1 MLLLPFGWHI
11 NCPILVHMV
20 YPRKEENHNMKGQ
33 TAQVGTAVES
43 VAYGRPEL
51 KKVLQRNY
59 IRGMVISFAVHFA
72 LLGTYYL
79 AKYLGEDDENIPT
92 VSVRILKYSDLGPPP
107 SIAATPPPPAIGVA
121 AAVKP
126 SIGVPVPVPDAEA
139 SAEQTLATQA
149 ELSATPSPAMEQGFG
164 GEGQLQV
171 QQDIVIAPEDEPD
184 MDEFIPV
191 EKQPQIVKR
200 VIPKYPDMALRA
212 GLEGTV
218 WVKILVDKDGL
229 PKKAVVIK
237 STAELFNDAAV
248 QAAMGFVFTP
258 AVMNNGPVKVW
269 VSIPFKFLLK
279 DAQSS

>member
-1 MLLLPFGWHI
+1 MK
-11 NCPILVHMV
+11 
-20 YPRKEENHNMKGQ
+20 PRTE
-33 TAQVGTAVES
+33 QVATVSGS
-43 VAYGRPEL
+43 VPYGRFEL

-59 IRGMVISFAVHFA
+59 VRGMLISFVAHFA

-79 AKYLGEDDENIPT
+79 AQYLGQDDDNIPT

-139 SAEQTLATQA
+139 TAEQTLATQA
-149 ELSATPSPAMEQGFG
+149 ELSAAPSPALEQGLG
-164 GEGQLQV
+164 GEGQFQV
-171 QQDIVIAPEDEPD
+171 QQDIVIAPEDEPG
-184 MDEFIPV
+184 MDEFIAV

-200 VIPKYPDMALRA
+200 VIPKYPEMALRA

-248 QAAMGFVFTP
+248 DAAMKFVFTP
-258 AVMNNGPVKVW
+258 AVMNHGPVKVW